1 MLESIKSLK
10 GGKAPGPDGF
20 GLEFYNNKK
29 MSKFILEPRT
39 DMCIDSFKKGCLRAT
54 LTSQVISIV

>member
-1 MLESIKSLK
+1 MLEAIKSLK

-20 GLEFYNNKK
+20 GLEFYKKK

-39 DMCIDSFKKGCLRAT
+39 DMCIDSFKKGCLPAT